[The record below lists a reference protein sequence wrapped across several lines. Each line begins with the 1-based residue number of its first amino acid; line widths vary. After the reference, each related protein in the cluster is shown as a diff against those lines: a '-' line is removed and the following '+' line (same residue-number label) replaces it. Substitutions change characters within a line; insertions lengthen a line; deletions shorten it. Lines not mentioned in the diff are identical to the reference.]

1 MKSEQIRKIFHPFTR
16 IPGIRNIFGSI
27 YKRFIYNPVRK
38 REIEIF
44 QKNALVVLTEFD
56 KVLSETNVPY
66 CLFWGSLI
74 GAVREKGFIPHDFD
88 IDVAVW
94 RNDNNEKMRDALVKS
109 GFTHKHRFLIDD
121 GDTGMEDTFEK
132 NGVAIDIFYF
142 YNDSGTNAPYCTSFD
157 YIGDCVT
164 WEECI
169 KKYGNLKIFRFFFD
183 LPHKFE
189 YVPFENIK
197 LPIPGNYDTILR
209 SYYGD
214 NYMMPD
220 PNWRGGEPETNLW
233 IGKKVVYK
241 VFK

>member
-1 MKSEQIRKIFHPFTR
+1 MNSVKIRRLFHPFTK
-16 IPGIRNIFGSI
+16 IPGVRLFLGGI
-27 YKRFIYNPVRK
+27 YRHFIYNPIRK
-38 REIEIF
+38 KEIEIF
-44 QKNALVVLTEFD
+44 QKHALAVLTEFD
-56 KVLSETNVPY
+56 KILGEVNVPY

-94 RNDNNEKMRDALVKS
+94 RNDYNEKMRAELIKR
-109 GFTHKHRFLIDD
+109 GFLHKHRFLIDD
-121 GDTGMEDTFEK
+121 GNSGMEDTFEK

-142 YNDSGTNAPYCTSFD
+142 YNDLDTNIPYCTTFD
-157 YIGDCVT
+157 YMDNCVT

-169 KKYGNLKIFRFFFD
+169 KRFGNFKIYRFFFD
-183 LPHKFE
+183 MPHKFE

-197 LPIPGNYDTILR
+197 LPIPNNYDTILR

-214 NYMMPD
+214 NYMIPD
-220 PNWRGGEPETNLW
+220 PNWRGGEPESNLW

-241 VFK
+241 AFK